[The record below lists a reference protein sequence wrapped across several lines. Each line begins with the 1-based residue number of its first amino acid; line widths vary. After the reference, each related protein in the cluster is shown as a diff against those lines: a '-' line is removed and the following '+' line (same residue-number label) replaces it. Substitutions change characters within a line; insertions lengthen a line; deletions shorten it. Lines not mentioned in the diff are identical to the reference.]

1 MNRTILS
8 INTNR
13 SISFLLHTVLAD
25 RYELITVSDAYS
37 AMMQIKSNESIS
49 LIIADIDNGGNDIWD
64 FIEHIGT
71 SYLYNRPVM
80 LLSSNRT
87 KEIETKAMRSGV
99 VETFWKPF
107 SPPDMVRKVD
117 SIMTSDVINN

>member
-13 SISFLLHTVLAD
+13 SISFLLQTVLAD
-25 RYELITVSDAYS
+25 RYELITVTDAYS
-37 AMMQIKSNESIS
+37 AMMQIKSNETIS
-49 LIIADIDNGGNDIWD
+49 LVIVDIDNGGNDIWD

-80 LLSSNRT
+80 LLSSEKT
-87 KEIETKAMRSGV
+87 KEIETKAKRSGV

-117 SIMTSDVINN
+117 SIMTLDVINN